1 METKIP
7 SMENKMMLKDMGT
20 KLVGKTIMLR
30 DVEILSLEKAT
41 LLREKAIL

>member
-1 METKIP
+1 
-7 SMENKMMLKDMGT
+7 MMLKDMGT
-20 KLVGKTIMLR
+20 KSEGKTIMLR